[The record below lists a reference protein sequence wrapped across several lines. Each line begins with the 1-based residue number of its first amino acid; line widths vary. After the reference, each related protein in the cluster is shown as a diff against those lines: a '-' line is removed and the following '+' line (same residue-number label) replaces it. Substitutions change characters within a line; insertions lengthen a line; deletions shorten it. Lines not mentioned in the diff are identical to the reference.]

1 MTTTQNEPKTIGLF
15 GYSVSLKTP
24 DAKLDLS
31 QCKVPGAW
39 PEDEPLQIPG
49 AWVECDDDDWCQHI
63 LCWVETVFGFQHYC
77 SRHKNEDEVIEIFL
91 SGLEL

>member
-1 MTTTQNEPKTIGLF
+1 MTTQNEPKTIGLF

-63 LCWVETVFGFQHYC
+63 LCWVETVLLQP
-77 SRHKNEDEVIEIFL
+77 SQERR
-91 SGLEL
+91 